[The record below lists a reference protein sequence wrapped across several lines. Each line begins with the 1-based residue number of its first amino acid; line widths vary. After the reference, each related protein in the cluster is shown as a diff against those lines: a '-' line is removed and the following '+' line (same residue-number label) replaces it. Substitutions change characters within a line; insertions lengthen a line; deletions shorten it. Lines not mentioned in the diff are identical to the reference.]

1 MPQKGSVISVREAP
15 DSEKDPLEGPSDVE
29 TNGVSEMNG
38 TSNGVADQY
47 PMTTDT
53 EVPYGTET
61 DSMASVES
69 GTRRRI
75 KRNTVVPTDGEDT
88 SGRQTPES
96 DTRKGNL

>member
-1 MPQKGSVISVREAP
+1 MNGI
-15 DSEKDPLEGPSDVE
+15 
-29 TNGVSEMNG
+29 TNGVAE
-38 TSNGVADQY
+38 QY

-61 DSMASVES
+61 DSMGSIES
-69 GTRRRI
+69 GTKRRI

-96 DTRKGNL
+96 ETRKGQEFYLLYLG